1 MRAILNINWSTHRSK
16 ERLYG
21 DLVQITL
28 VIKERARFVGHCYRS
43 KDEVVSDL
51 ILWTNKHSKAEVG
64 RPSKTCTKQLTKDA
78 DCHLEDLPR
87 DKEDG

>member
-51 ILWTNKHSKAEVG
+51 IMWTNKHSKAEVG
-64 RPSKTCTKQLTKDA
+64 RPSETCTKQLTEDA

-87 DKEDG
+87 DKEDI